1 MSSKVKNSGKK
12 NYGYLGPPGT
22 FSEMA
27 ALKYTDSCD
36 KIIPYKT
43 IREVVE
49 KVNKG
54 EIKRGIIPLENS
66 QEGSVNV
73 SLDLLLN
80 KSNLKII
87 GEVIIPIEHYLM
99 APPDIKLKDIEE
111 IYSHPQAIA
120 QSRDFI
126 YQHLPE
132 VNINFTDSTALAADK
147 VVNNGK
153 KAMIGSRRVNELYN
167 LEILAENVE
176 GNLENYTRFIVIA
189 LKEDKISF
197 DNNLK
202 NDDYKTSIVCTP
214 QINRPGILHE
224 ILGEFANRSIDLTR
238 IESRPTKKKLGEY
251 LFYIDLEG
259 KDESAEISDALNKV
273 KKKCRV
279 FKILGSYPQ
288 DKNRKET

>member
-99 APPDIKLKDIEE
+99 APP
-111 IYSHPQAIA
+111 
-120 QSRDFI
+120 
-126 YQHLPE
+126 
-132 VNINFTDSTALAADK
+132 
-147 VVNNGK
+147 
-153 KAMIGSRRVNELYN
+153 
-167 LEILAENVE
+167 
-176 GNLENYTRFIVIA
+176 
-189 LKEDKISF
+189 
-197 DNNLK
+197 
-202 NDDYKTSIVCTP
+202 
-214 QINRPGILHE
+214 
-224 ILGEFANRSIDLTR
+224 
-238 IESRPTKKKLGEY
+238 
-251 LFYIDLEG
+251 
-259 KDESAEISDALNKV
+259 
-273 KKKCRV
+273 
-279 FKILGSYPQ
+279 
-288 DKNRKET
+288 